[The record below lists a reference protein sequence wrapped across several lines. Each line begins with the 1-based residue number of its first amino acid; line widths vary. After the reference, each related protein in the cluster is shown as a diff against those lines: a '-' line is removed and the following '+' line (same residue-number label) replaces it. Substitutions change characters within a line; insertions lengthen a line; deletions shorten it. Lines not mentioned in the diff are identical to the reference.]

1 MRSSAVWLVLTVCV
15 AYGASAI
22 GVIALARWQRKTRWP
37 FKLEDRLLRGPGEH
51 LRKRISEID
60 EQFLIEFLVGF
71 LAVLGAM
78 ALVADVFRRVFDW
91 TPHTAGSLAIVAA
104 LGVTAGS
111 LWRIRRLWQ
120 TRADH
125 YLGWFGE
132 RVVGEQLQ
140 LATVHGWR
148 VFHDVPFLNN
158 GAAFN
163 IDHVAVGP
171 GGVFLVETKT
181 RRKGNARPGFDD
193 NKVYFDG
200 RDLVWPW
207 GEDNHG
213 LEQAERNALWLTNWI
228 RAEIGERV
236 HVSPILALPGWWL
249 EKKPARETRLCQ
261 VVNPKWLPGML
272 AKQTAVLTPKQIELI
287 SLRLDAR
294 CRDVEE

>member
-1 MRSSAVWLVLTVCV
+1 MVGVVAVYVCAVLGTL
-15 AYGASAI
+15 YF
-22 GVIALARWQRKTRWP
+22 ARWKRKTRWP
-37 FKLEDRLLRGPGEH
+37 FKEEDKLLRGPGEQ
-51 LRKRISEID
+51 LRRRIAELD
-60 EQFLIEFLVGF
+60 ESFLFEFMAGF
-71 LAVLGAM
+71 LGPF
-78 ALVADVFRRVFDW
+78 VAIGIAFSVGKAFKW
-91 TPHTAGSLAIVAA
+91 TPEGVLITAFSAGLAAIA
-104 LGVTAGS
+104 LSA
-111 LWRIRRLWQ
+111 WRILRLWQ
-120 TRADH
+120 ERANY

-140 LATVHGWR
+140 LATMHGWR
-148 VFHDVPFLNN
+148 VFHDLPFKND

-163 IDHVAVGP
+163 IDHALVGP
-171 GGVFLVETKT
+171 GGVFVVETKT

-228 RAEIGERV
+228 RTEIGERV

-249 EKKPARETRLCQ
+249 DKKPTRESRLCA
-261 VVNPKWLPGML
+261 VVNPKWLPAML
-272 AKQTAVLTPKQIELI
+272 AKQPAILSPKQIDLI
-287 SLRLDAR
+287 ALRLEAR